1 MKDFFN
7 EIFDNR
13 GISKNYV
20 QHKNYKSITIPK
32 DVFDDMSDIE
42 VENFVNQSLE
52 DVNTKIQTIK
62 KPIKKDRP
70 LTPEEITNAFAEL
83 RRQLGESFEDFFYSR
98 K

>member
-20 QHKNYKSITIPK
+20 QHKNYKAITIPK
-32 DVFDDMSDIE
+32 DVFDDMTDDE
-42 VENFVNQSLE
+42 VENFVNQSLKDINNE
-52 DVNTKIQTIK
+52 IQTIK
-62 KPIKKDRP
+62 KPIKIDRP
-70 LTPEEITNAFAEL
+70 LTPEAISTAFAEL
-83 RRQLGESFEDFFYSR
+83 RRQIGESFKDFYLR